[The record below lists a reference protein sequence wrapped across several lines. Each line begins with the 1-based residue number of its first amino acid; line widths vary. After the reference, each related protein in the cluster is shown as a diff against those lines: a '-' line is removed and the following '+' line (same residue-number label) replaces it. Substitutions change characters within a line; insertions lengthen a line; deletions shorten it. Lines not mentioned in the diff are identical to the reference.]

1 MSYVDLK
8 HLLAD
13 LALEAV
19 RDPSRAAWV
28 RPLAAYAAAAT
39 PNQPT
44 VKVPHVEGIARLVD
58 AGLLEH
64 RNGRVRCRGDFV
76 PYLAY
81 LQQQTGRLAAAIDHL
96 ASSSAPRGVPDD
108 LVVGAALFN
117 AGLYFE
123 AHELLET
130 TWRAA
135 AGPERDFY
143 HGIVQA
149 AAAFYHHEKGNAHG
163 SRTLLRKGRQRLT
176 AYPAQ
181 YLGVDLAR
189 FGEDLSQWAAHFDG
203 APRPEVHP
211 RIAFSLGGTHEKVKG
226 APRG

>member
-130 TWRAA
+130 TWRAV

-149 AAAFYHHEKGNAHG
+149 AAAFYHFEKRNMHG
-163 SRTLLRKGRQRLT
+163 ARTLLAKSIRRL
-176 AYPAQ
+176 APYPSS
-181 YLGVDLAR
+181 YLGVDVAHLGIVLTEWQEYLTAPR
-189 FGEDLSQWAAHFDG
+189 DTAAH
-203 APRPEVHP
+203 PPSRPIL
-211 RIAFSLGGTHEKVKG
+211 RFSSDVPAG
-226 APRG
+226 

>member
-58 AGLLEH
+58 ARLLEH
-64 RNGRVRCRGDFV
+64 RNGRVRCRGKFV

-149 AAAFYHHEKGNAHG
+149 AAAFYHFEKRNMHG
-163 SRTLLRKGRQRLT
+163 ARTLLAKSIRRL
-176 AYPAQ
+176 APYPSS
-181 YLGVDLAR
+181 YLGVDVAHLGIVLTEWQEYLTAPR
-189 FGEDLSQWAAHFDG
+189 DTAAH
-203 APRPEVHP
+203 PPSRPIL
-211 RIAFSLGGTHEKVKG
+211 RFSSDVPAG
-226 APRG
+226 

>member
-19 RDPSRAAWV
+19 RNPSRAAWV

-39 PNQPT
+39 TDEPA
-44 VKVPHVEGIARLVD
+44 VKVPHIEGIARLVD

-64 RNGRVRCRGDFV
+64 RNGRVRCRGKFV

-81 LQQQTGRLAAAIDHL
+81 LQQQTGRLAAALDHL
-96 ASSSAPRGVPDD
+96 ASSSAPKGVPDD

-149 AAAFYHHEKGNAHG
+149 AAAFYHFEKRNMHG
-163 SRTLLRKGRQRLT
+163 AQTLLAKSIRRL
-176 AYPAQ
+176 APYPSP
-181 YLGVDLAR
+181 YLGVHLASLR
-189 FGEDLSQWAAHFDG
+189 NTLGEWREYLT
-203 APRPEVHP
+203 APREATTDQPSRP
-211 RIAFSLGGTHEKVKG
+211 TLQFSSE
-226 APRG
+226 APAG

>member
-58 AGLLEH
+58 ARLLEH
-64 RNGRVRCRGDFV
+64 RNGRVRCRGKFV

-81 LQQQTGRLAAAIDHL
+81 LQQQT
-96 ASSSAPRGVPDD
+96 PRGVPDD

-149 AAAFYHHEKGNAHG
+149 AAAFYHFEKRNMHG
-163 SRTLLRKGRQRLT
+163 ARTLLAKSIRRL
-176 AYPAQ
+176 APYPSS
-181 YLGVDLAR
+181 YLGVDVAHLGIVLTEWQEYLTAPR
-189 FGEDLSQWAAHFDG
+189 DTAAH
-203 APRPEVHP
+203 PPSRPIL
-211 RIAFSLGGTHEKVKG
+211 RFSSDVPAG
-226 APRG
+226 